1 MRTIA
6 CIGLALVL
14 GMGVVAS
21 ATTADDITRWSHEAV
36 AGSQET
42 RVQAIKALG
51 ASGDVRAV
59 QPLVA
64 ALQDTNTTIREH
76 ARAAL
81 RSLAQALRTV
91 YRTVAAW
98 IDTLLM
104 SLGFETTAPLPPVER
119 TQRVQRL

>member
-1 MRTIA
+1 MRVIA
-6 CIGLALVL
+6 CVGLALFL
-14 GMGVVAS
+14 GMCVVAS

-36 AGSQET
+36 SGSQEA

-51 ASGDVRAV
+51 ASGDPRAV

-64 ALQDTNTTIREH
+64 ALHDTNTTIREH

-81 RSLAQALRTV
+81 RSLAQALRKI
-91 YRTVAAW
+91 YRTVATW
-98 IDTLLM
+98 IDMLLV
-104 SLGFETTAPLPPVER
+104 SLGYETTAPLPPVEK